1 MANLQPGNKPQRQSG
16 TVPPKSV
23 GRSETG
29 IGLVAYRQSREST
42 VLSLW
47 FCPIVTD
54 GHCVSMGQLE
64 YNTGS
69 VAAQL
74 TEAYCSPFAD
84 SGLTLA
90 ASKYTSATGH
100 GDPAALLK
108 KSGLLKAGKLA
119 RRFRLWEKKR
129 GNRRTGSKLWG
140 SAGEALFFAALFLFG
155 SISLTALLTTEN
167 QSFDAWAS
175 WLWLVGLVLVS
186 LVFIGAGGTIW
197 SILMVGT
204 TAERRRA
211 LAKRATDIDLL
222 TDSLPSPREFPNVP
236 RDVNLRNS
244 PGIKLSYRLPISPS
258 PGWTLLAVGVFS
270 LLWNGMVSILIVL
283 AIRKHMDG
291 VPDWYLTAL
300 VIPFAAVGITSLYYL
315 FRLLLVAT
323 AVGPTSLEV
332 SDHPLYPG
340 RKYRVYLT
348 QAGRLSVKSLTLS
361 LVCYEEAT
369 YQQGT
374 DTRTERRRVH
384 EQLVFSNDDFEIMPS
399 IPYEHECDM
408 QFAENVMH
416 SFQSDHNA
424 VQWRLVVRGTVDKW
438 PEFERVF
445 PLVVYPPVSDQKA
458 QEQPAA

>member
-1 MANLQPGNKPQRQSG
+1 
-16 TVPPKSV
+16 
-23 GRSETG
+23 
-29 IGLVAYRQSREST
+29 
-42 VLSLW
+42 
-47 FCPIVTD
+47 
-54 GHCVSMGQLE
+54 
-64 YNTGS
+64 
-69 VAAQL
+69 
-74 TEAYCSPFAD
+74 
-84 SGLTLA
+84 
-90 ASKYTSATGH
+90 
-100 GDPAALLK
+100 
-108 KSGLLKAGKLA
+108 LKAGKLA

-155 SISLTALLTTEN
+155 SISLTALVTTET
-167 QSFDAWAS
+167 SVDAWASWES

-244 PGIKLSYRLPISPS
+244 PGIKLSYRLPITPS
-258 PGWTLLAVGVFS
+258 PGWKLLAVGVFS

-283 AIRKHMDG
+283 AIRKHMEG

-300 VIPFAAVGITSLYYL
+300 VIPFAAVGITSLYFL
-315 FRLLLVAT
+315 FHLLLVAT

-361 LVCYEEAT
+361 LICYEEAT

-384 EQLVFSNDDFEIMPS
+384 EQLVFSNDNFEIMPS

-424 VQWRLVVRGTVDKW
+424 VQWRLVVRGTVEKW

-445 PLVVYPPVSDQKA
+445 PLVVYPPVSEQRA
-458 QEQPAA
+458 PEQPAA